1 MCMLKA
7 IPGEIPETH
16 PMAKPQ
22 PSQPDDKNGGKH
34 AGGET
39 RGSLEL
45 GNDRQAIEGCIGEVI
60 GAMEAMGYPPTS
72 AFAVRLAMEEA
83 IVNGFKHG
91 NKDAVD
97 STVRVEWE
105 AKPDAVTVSIEDS
118 GPGYAPD
125 AVPDPT
131 EPDRLEIP
139 SGRGLMLMRAYM
151 SKIWHN
157 ERGNRVTM
165 VYEKPDEKAAAGE

>member
-1 MCMLKA
+1 M
-7 IPGEIPETH
+7 P
-16 PMAKPQ
+16 KPQ
-22 PSQPDDKNGGKH
+22 PSQPDGNNGGDH
-34 AGGET
+34 AGRAT
-39 RGSLEL
+39 RGSIEL
-45 GNDRQAIEGCIGEVI
+45 TNDRHAIEACIISVI
-60 GAMEAMGYPPTS
+60 GAMEHLGYPPTS

-83 IVNGFKHG
+83 IINGFKHG
-91 NKDAVD
+91 NKGAPN
-97 STVRVEWE
+97 STVRVDWE
-105 AKPDAVTVSIEDS
+105 AKTETTTVSVEDS
-118 GPGYAPD
+118 GPGYTPD

-165 VYEKPDEKAAAGE
+165 VYEKPDESSDEAAED

>member
-1 MCMLKA
+1 M
-7 IPGEIPETH
+7 
-16 PMAKPQ
+16 MAKPQ
-22 PSQPDDKNGGKH
+22 PSQPDGANGGEH
-34 AGGET
+34 NAGQT
-39 RGSLEL
+39 RGSLVL
-45 GNDRQAIEGCIGEVI
+45 PNDRHAIEACIGQVI
-60 GAMEAMGYPPTS
+60 RLMEAMDYPPTS

-91 NKDAVD
+91 NRDAPD

-105 AKPDAVTVSIEDS
+105 STPQAITVSVEDS

-157 ERGNRVTM
+157 ERGNRVSM
-165 VYEKPDEKAAAGE
+165 IYERPEDAPATD